1 MKVAIVHDWLT
12 VNGGAERVLRAIL
25 ELYPDADIFSLVDF
39 LSSKDRETILMGK
52 VGKTTFLQKLPF
64 AKKTFRLFLPL
75 FPKAIESL
83 NLDGYDLIISSS
95 YAMSKGVKTSQKQ
108 LHISYLQARN
118 MKYIWDESEHY
129 FSGVKSIFKLF
140 FPYLRKFDVKSAQR
154 ADYLITNS
162 HFVQEW
168 TKQKYGRK
176 SMVIHPPVDVE
187 SFELCAEKED
197 YFIFISRLVPYKRI
211 DIMIEAFR
219 RMPDKK
225 LIIIGDG
232 SDTERLKKLK
242 CSNVEF
248 KGFMGV
254 TEMKP
259 LLEKAKA
266 FVFTSKE
273 DFGIAPIEA
282 LSCGTPVIAFGEGGV
297 LDSVRHKE
305 HGYLFYEQSAEAI
318 VKAVDAFEELQFD
331 YKDISN
337 YAKMFSKERFQDEFK
352 SFVNQCIKERDV

>member
-39 LSSKDRETILMGK
+39 LSKEDRETILMGK
-52 VGKTTFLQKLPF
+52 VGQTTFLQKLPF

-95 YAMSKGVKTSQKQ
+95 YAMSKGVKTTEKQ

-140 FPYLRKFDVKSAQR
+140 FPYLRRFDVKSAQR
-154 ADYLITNS
+154 SDYLITNS

-168 TKQKYGRK
+168 TKQKYGRD
-176 SMVIHPPVDVE
+176 SVVIHPPVDIE
-187 SFELCAEKED
+187 GYELCEQKES
-197 YFIFISRLVPYKRI
+197 YYIFISRLVPYKRI
-211 DIMIEAFR
+211 DIMIKAFN
-219 RMPDKK
+219 RMQERH
-225 LIIIGDG
+225 LVIVGDG
-232 SDTERLKKLK
+232 SDAKRLQKMAS
-242 CSNVEF
+242 SNIEF
-248 KGFMGV
+248 KGFLGRA
-254 TEMKP
+254 EMQP
-259 LLEKAKA
+259 LLQRAKA
-266 FVFTSKE
+266 FVFTSRE

-282 LSCGTPVIAFGEGGV
+282 MACGTPVIAFGEGGV
-297 LDSVRHKE
+297 LDSVIDGKTGHFFDTQDAPSLIQAIKE
-305 HGYLFYEQSAEAI
+305 
-318 VKAVDAFEELQFD
+318 FEKLQFN

-337 YAKMFSKERFQDEFK
+337 YAKMFSKKRFQDEFK
-352 SFVNQCIKERDV
+352 SFVDQCIKERDV